1 MTFHSCN
8 CHYLP
13 SHVLGKIDKRGD
25 DKVRVAARGSEQQAK
40 FRRGRCNERALKI
53 SEFLTGLV
61 DTVYDLAEIA
71 RGDFAELG
79 RNSIDDAGTNLVL
92 NVHFGQDYMNAF
104 WDGDFAELGRNS
116 IDDAGTNLVLNVH
129 FGQDYMNAFWDGDEM
144 TFGDGDGQ
152 IFTSFARSLD
162 VMAQVLAHRDYLAP
176 PEAGAGRG

>member
-61 DTVYDLAEIA
+61 AGAKLAGHRHRRA
-71 RGDFAELG
+71 RGL
-79 RNSIDDAGTNLVL
+79 RL
-92 NVHFGQDYMNAF
+92 
-104 WDGDFAELGRNS
+104 
-116 IDDAGTNLVLNVH
+116 
-129 FGQDYMNAFWDGDEM
+129 
-144 TFGDGDGQ
+144 
-152 IFTSFARSLD
+152 
-162 VMAQVLAHRDYLAP
+162 
-176 PEAGAGRG
+176 

>member
-1 MTFHSCN
+1 VQQVT
-8 CHYLP
+8 L
-13 SHVLGKIDKRGD
+13 VRGAGD
-25 DKVRVAARGSEQQAK
+25 AA
-40 FRRGRCNERALKI
+40 
-53 SEFLTGLV
+53 TGDAEV

-71 RGDFAELG
+71 R
-79 RNSIDDAGTNLVL
+79 
-92 NVHFGQDYMNAF
+92 
-104 WDGDFAELGRNS
+104 GDFAELGRNS